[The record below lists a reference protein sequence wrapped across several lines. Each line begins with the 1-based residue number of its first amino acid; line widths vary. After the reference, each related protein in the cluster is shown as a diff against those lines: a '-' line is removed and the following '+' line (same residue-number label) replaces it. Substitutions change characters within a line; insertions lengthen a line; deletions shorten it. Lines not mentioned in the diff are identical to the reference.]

1 MSVSTG
7 TFVPESEFWIDTSG
21 HDYASPSKLELCALC
36 PGYPR
41 LARATERMSLGNNEA
56 ARRGTD
62 LHEYAVQVLT
72 GKTTYE
78 ALALVLAA
86 EDLEQ
91 LKWAVERTKE
101 IIERF
106 PTGIVQYEIQI
117 DLSSLGI
124 SGGAHGSR
132 IDVLIV
138 VPGVGLVVVDW
149 KFGRVWVTPPEWNWQ
164 FKAYAW
170 GASNQFGGSVEAIL
184 LQPQSPEGRD
194 YMQCVYTPE
203 DLQEAGESIKAIVA
217 ATRKED
223 APLVRG
229 EHCKKKW
236 CSMYSVCPM
245 YKSSPLD
252 VPSGVDIPTY
262 VSLLQPI
269 DRGILYDTV
278 LAAESLI
285 KKFKETCI
293 ELAVEHGIEFG
304 NGFGVGPGRSS
315 YVCGDVP
322 RFVET
327 LRPFAAAK
335 GVEVADLLTPP
346 IPPTPKSKS
355 DVEKI
360 IGKSKAAQD
369 AVKSLYVEVPGKPTL
384 KKLKT

>member
-1 MSVSTG
+1 
-7 TFVPESEFWIDTSG
+7 
-21 HDYASPSKLELCALC
+21 
-36 PGYPR
+36 
-41 LARATERMSLGNNEA
+41 MSLGKNEA
-56 ARRGTD
+56 AQRGTD

-72 GKTTYE
+72 RKTTYE
-78 ALALVLAA
+78 SLALVLTV

-117 DLSSLGI
+117 DLSALGI

-138 VPGVGLVVVDW
+138 VPGVGIVVIDW

-170 GASNQFGGSVEAIL
+170 GASNQFGGAVEAIL

-194 YMQCVYTPE
+194 YMQCVYTPD
-203 DLQEAGESIKAIVA
+203 DLQVAAESIMAIVA

-236 CSMYSVCPM
+236 CSLRTSVCPKW
-245 YKSSPLD
+245 KSSPLEI
-252 VPSGVDIPTY
+252 PEGVDAATY
-262 VSLLQPI
+262 VERISPEA
-269 DRGILYDTV
+269 RGNFYDMV
-278 LAAESLI
+278 LAAEHAI
-285 KKFKETCI
+285 KSWKEMCI
-293 ELAVEHGIEFG
+293 TLAVEHGMEFG

-315 YVCGDVP
+315 YVCGDVA
-322 RFVET
+322 RFVEV
-327 LRPFAAAK
+327 LKPFADAK
-335 GVEVADLLTPP
+335 GVDASALLTDPVP
-346 IPPTPKSKS
+346 SLPKSKS

-384 KKLKT
+384 KKLKS